1 MEVCLQGI
9 FLRHIG
15 NHNRH
20 EKKGCRCIHQ
30 GPASG
35 ISVSSYVKK
44 ITDIHT
50 VIDAGGKSPH
60 RKQQLVAGAVAQDRQ
75 VGTGP
80 AVKGC
85 QEYSHAGN
93 QINREE
99 VVFSLKP
106 YIPALHG
113 PASFI
118 RWSLLLNLSRMACYP
133 HIRDNEEGSAHI
145 CLRCAAPYHY
155 LMKC

>member
-30 GPASG
+30 GPASR
-35 ISVSSYVKK
+35 IPVSSYVKK

-60 RKQQLVAGAVAQDRQ
+60 RKQQLVADAVAQDRQ

-80 AVKGC
+80 AVKGS
-85 QEYSHAGN
+85 QEYGHAGN

-99 VVFSLKP
+99 VVFSFKP

-118 RWSLLLNLSRMACYP
+118 R
-133 HIRDNEEGSAHI
+133 
-145 CLRCAAPYHY
+145 
-155 LMKC
+155 